1 MDDSLSYADHVSVI
15 VSDEQKKYVL
25 DNAPGEFRVTYDFTN
40 DMSYPIS
47 SIKASTLHHL
57 SRSS

>member
-1 MDDSLSYADHVSVI
+1 MI

-57 SRSS
+57 S